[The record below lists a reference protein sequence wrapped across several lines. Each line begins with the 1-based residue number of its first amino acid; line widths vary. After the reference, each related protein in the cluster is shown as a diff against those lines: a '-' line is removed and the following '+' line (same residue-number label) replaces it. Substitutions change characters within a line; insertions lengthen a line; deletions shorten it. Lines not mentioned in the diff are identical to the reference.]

1 MLVYASFVDCC
12 ADIRWIWCVQ
22 LFARMQEV
30 EALSRAGETV
40 FTALR
45 PYDLHDSI
53 VSVVF
58 IYYQPDW
65 KMLSFLQLS
74 AADLQWEAASL
85 WKLWILPQIA
95 ELL

>member
-1 MLVYASFVDCC
+1 MVIGEFILLRVCILLTDVMIFIGY
-12 ADIRWIWCVQ
+12 VQ
-22 LFARMQEV
+22 MFMRMQEV

-58 IYYQPDW
+58 IYY
-65 KMLSFLQLS
+65 KENSS
-74 AADLQWEAASL
+74 VIST
-85 WKLWILPQIA
+85 
-95 ELL
+95 

>member
-1 MLVYASFVDCC
+1 
-12 ADIRWIWCVQ
+12 VQ

-58 IYYQPDW
+58 IYYQPD
-65 KMLSFLQLS
+65 
-74 AADLQWEAASL
+74 
-85 WKLWILPQIA
+85 
-95 ELL
+95 